1 MKKNTLLYNFNTGQS
16 ESAPVEHAHICPLCN
31 HALSPTVLYA
41 SLIEYDDYEMNKV
54 FLLNYCPNCDSEFM
68 SSHSYDSEDDGY
80 IFVSSAPAHF
90 SECSFSDNIQNLSSE
105 FVKAYNESLHAE
117 SLGLESICGMG
128 YRKSLEFLIKD
139 YVISKNPNEKSKV
152 EKLPLAKC
160 ITAYISDE
168 RLKALATASTWLGN
182 DQTHYVQKHSAHG
195 LKELKQ
201 FINAFV
207 TFIDADL
214 AYQDAVSFISGSS
227 N

>member
-90 SECSFSDNIQNLSSE
+90 SECSFSAH
-105 FVKAYNESLHAE
+105 KPHRSLPPAP
-117 SLGLESICGMG
+117 SLLQYGLFE
-128 YRKSLEFLIKD
+128 
-139 YVISKNPNEKSKV
+139 V
-152 EKLPLAKC
+152 
-160 ITAYISDE
+160 
-168 RLKALATASTWLGN
+168 
-182 DQTHYVQKHSAHG
+182 H
-195 LKELKQ
+195 
-201 FINAFV
+201 
-207 TFIDADL
+207 
-214 AYQDAVSFISGSS
+214 
-227 N
+227 

>member
-1 MKKNTLLYNFNTGQS
+1 MIK
-16 ESAPVEHAHICPLCN
+16 HI
-31 HALSPTVLYA
+31 TY
-41 SLIEYDDYEMNKV
+41 
-54 FLLNYCPNCDSEFM
+54 
-68 SSHSYDSEDDGY
+68 DGY

-90 SECSFSDNIQNLSSE
+90 AECIFSDNIQKLSSE